1 MSAFDSTGSERRSFY
16 GHPLRHLAVAV
27 CGSTREII
35 DTIQSQVTLLYTLTI
50 VCLVR
55 GAGPVSYEHLDDVYQ
70 ALGRHATNCQWHVV
84 K

>member
-1 MSAFDSTGSERRSFY
+1 MSAFDSTGARVDLSMGIHY
-16 GHPLRHLAVAV
+16 GISGS